1 MTQAPDQLY
10 GYEVLDSAGN
20 KLGSVDGV
28 WVDDA
33 SDALEFIGVKTGWLM
48 GKTHLIPAENAQ
60 IGDGQI
66 QVPYPESQVK
76 DAPSFGTDDELSP
89 ADEDQIYSYYGL
101 DRSTA
106 PSPTGLGTGTGTAA
120 DTTDTGYTD
129 TGYTD
134 TGYTDTTTTGTGYTD
149 TGTTVTGQDQVNV
162 PLSEEQ
168 LQVGK
173 RQVEA
178 GRARIRKVVHTEQ
191 VEQPIELQH
200 EEIEIERVAP
210 DAATVP
216 EGAFQEQE
224 IEVPVMREEPVVAK
238 EAQVTGQVTVNKNVQ
253 TETQTVGDQVR
264 KEDVEIDRD
273 ADYVASDTGQTG
285 YTRGV
290 GETDTNV

>member
-1 MTQAPDQLY
+1 MNSMTQAPDQLY
-10 GYEVLDSAGN
+10 GYEVMDSAGN

-48 GKTHLIPAENAQ
+48 GKTHLIPAENAR

-76 DAPSFGTDDELSP
+76 DAPSYGTDDELSP

-106 PSPTGLGTGTGTAA
+106 PSPTGLATGTGTAA

-129 TGYTD
+129 TM
-134 TGYTDTTTTGTGYTD
+134 TTGTGYTD
-149 TGTTVTGQDQVNV
+149 TGTNVTNQDQVNV

-178 GRARIRKVVHTEQ
+178 GRTRIRKVVHTEQ
-191 VEQPIELQH
+191 VEQPIELRH

-216 EGAFQEQE
+216 DMAFQEQE
-224 IEVPVMREEPVVAK
+224 IDVPVMREEPVVAK

-253 TETQTVGDQVR
+253 TETRTVEDQVR

-273 ADYVASDTGQTG
+273 VDYTTSDAGQTT

-290 GETDTNV
+290 GETDTDV